1 MKVTGDKKTNVEF
14 WTAVLLNCRK
24 EKKKQK
30 INFIWQSYINKKI
43 QCYLIKNFMKGI
55 KY

>member
-14 WTAVLLNCRK
+14 LDGSIAKLPEIK
-24 EKKKQK
+24 EKQT